1 MRTRILVFGLLTLV
15 VAAFA
20 QNGQNS
26 ISEKPWIGYG
36 GPVDSSR
43 YFDSRNITKQ
53 NVQQLQVAWT
63 YPFGETVFHPI
74 VVRHTVYGRGR
85 NGSLVALDAHTGKE
99 LWVREGM
106 QGMTTRGLNYWE
118 SEDGS
123 DRRLIFSM
131 NDYLQEIDA
140 RTGKSISTFGDDGVV
155 DLREGLGRDPS
166 SLTRVQS
173 GTPGQVFKNLILL
186 GSAPG
191 EGYMSAP
198 GDLRAFD
205 VVTGKLVWT
214 FHTVPHP
221 GEFGYDTWPKDAW
234 KYIGGTNAWGEI
246 SIDEK
251 RGIAYFPTGSPTFD
265 YYGADRIGMN
275 LFSDCLIAIDART
288 GKRLWH
294 YQTTHHDLWD
304 FDNNSAPQLT
314 TIRKDGRTIDVVALA
329 NKNGFLFVFD
339 RVTGEPIWPIE
350 ERPVPKSDMPGEV
363 TWPTQPFP
371 TNPPPFVKQTL
382 TKDDI
387 SPYNNMTPQQ
397 RATFM
402 ERFESAVSL
411 GLYTPI
417 SEKWTVHIPG
427 SNGGALFGTTSA
439 EPSTGMVYVV
449 GQNNPALIRLY
460 KPGEGG
466 RGGGGGGGRGA
477 NPPLPGEA
485 IYRSQCQQCHGENRE
500 GAGAVPSL
508 TTLAG
513 RLDAAAIAAVVTNGR
528 GQMPASPRLGPEEM
542 DQLTAFLLTPAGGG
556 RGGNAGARG
565 GGGNGGRGAA
575 PAGSGAPAEL
585 VVGSGGARQRPAAPG
600 ARGAGPQ
607 YPEGTNYVQ
616 YSINGQYG
624 TIGTMMKPPYT
635 VITAYDLNKGDIR
648 WQTGFGDDPTL
659 AAQGIRGTGMTQ
671 MRNSVIV
678 TAGGLLFGFGG
689 DSKIYAY
696 DTDTGKVLW
705 SSPLGGASGVRGSP
719 VMYELDGR
727 AYLLVPIGTASGGNV
742 APNPGA
748 PSGYVTFA
756 LPAK

>member
-1 MRTRILVFGLLTLV
+1 MLKKIAVSALLGLPV
-15 VAAFA
+15 VMSLLQA
-20 QNGQNS
+20 QS
-26 ISEKPWIGYG
+26 SSEKAWIAYG
-36 GPVDSSR
+36 GHADSSR
-43 YFDSRNITKQ
+43 YFDSKNITKQ
-53 NVQQLQVAWT
+53 NVQQLQVAWS

-74 VVRHTVYGRGR
+74 VVHGTIYGRGR
-85 NGSLVALDAHTGKE
+85 NGSLVALDARTGRE

-106 QGMTTRGLNYWE
+106 QAMTTRGLNYWE
-118 SEDGS
+118 SKDGK

-140 RTGKSISTFGDDGVV
+140 TTGKSISTFGNDGAV

-166 SLTRVQS
+166 SMGRVQS
-173 GTPGQVFKNLILL
+173 GTPGQVFENLILL

-191 EGYMSAP
+191 EGYMSPP

-205 VVTGKLVWT
+205 VLTGKQVWS

-221 GEFGYDTWPKDAW
+221 GEFGYDTWPRDAW
-234 KYIGGTNAWGEI
+234 KYIGGTNSWGEI

-251 RGIAYFPTGSPTFD
+251 RGIAFFPTGSPTFD

-275 LFSDCLIAIDART
+275 LFSDCLIALDVRT

-294 YQTTHHDLWD
+294 FQTTHHDLWD

-314 TIRKDGRTIDVVALA
+314 TITKDGRSVDVVALA
-329 NKNGFLFVFD
+329 NKNGFLFVFN

-350 ERPVPKSDMPGEV
+350 ERPVPKSEMPGEQ

-371 TNPPPFVKQTL
+371 TNPPPFVKQSF

-387 SPYNNMTPQQ
+387 SPYDNTTAQQ
-397 RATFM
+397 RAMFM
-402 ERFESAVSL
+402 ERFESAVNL

-417 SEKWTVHIPG
+417 SEKWTLHIPG

-439 EPSTGMVYVV
+439 EPSSGMMYVV

-466 RGGGGGGGRGA
+466 RGGGGGRGA
-477 NPPLPGEA
+477 ANPGLPGEA
-485 IYRSQCQQCHGENRE
+485 IYQRQCQQCHGENRE

-508 TTLAG
+508 ATLTG
-513 RLDAAAIAAVVTNGR
+513 RLDAAAIVALVTNGR
-528 GQMPASPRLGPEEM
+528 GQMPANPRLGPEEM
-542 DQLTAFLLTPAGGG
+542 DQLTTFLLTPAGGG
-556 RGGNAGARG
+556 RGGAGRG
-565 GGGNGGRGAA
+565 GGGGGPRGAG
-575 PAGSGAPAEL
+575 PAGSGAPPEL
-585 VVGSGGARQRPAAPG
+585 VVGNGGTRLRQPG
-600 ARGAGPQ
+600 GRGAAPQ

-624 TIGTMMKPPYT
+624 VIGSMMKPPYT
-635 VITAYDLNKGDIR
+635 VITAYDLNKGTIR

-659 AAQGIRGTGMTQ
+659 AAQGIHGTGMPQ

-678 TAGGLLFGFGG
+678 TASGLLFGFGG
-689 DSKIYAY
+689 DSTIYAY

-705 SSPLGGASGVRGSP
+705 SAPLGGASGVRGSP
-719 VMYELDGR
+719 VMYEIDGR
-727 AYLLVPIGTASGGNV
+727 AYLLVPIGNTAGANAV
-742 APNPGA
+742 APHPGA
-748 PSGYVTFA
+748 PVGYVTFA
-756 LPAK
+756 LPAN